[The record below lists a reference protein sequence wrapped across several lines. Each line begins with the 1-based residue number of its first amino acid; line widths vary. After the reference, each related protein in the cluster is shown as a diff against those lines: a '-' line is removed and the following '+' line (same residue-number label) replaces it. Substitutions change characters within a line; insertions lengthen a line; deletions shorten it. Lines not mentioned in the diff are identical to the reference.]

1 MSTTSATTGIKT
13 FGQSSATD
21 PSSRALADVNSP
33 TLQINGAE
41 LDIVR
46 GILESDHSISSSV
59 KDILAILMLE
69 AAKGLGLSV
78 TELIELTE
86 NSKISIPELGFDII
100 NKLRPVTSQIGM
112 KTVNANA
119 SGVTHINRNI
129 IS

>member
-1 MSTTSATTGIKT
+1 MNTTSATSGIKT
-13 FGQSSATD
+13 FGQSSAID
-21 PSSRALADVNSP
+21 PGSRTLAEINSP

-69 AAKGLGLSV
+69 AAKGLGLSA
-78 TELIELTE
+78 TELIELTKD
-86 NSKISIPELGFDII
+86 SKISIPELGFDII
-100 NKLRPVTSQIGM
+100 NKLRPATSQIGM

-119 SGVTHINRNI
+119 SDVTHINRNI

>member
-1 MSTTSATTGIKT
+1 MNTTSATAGIKT
-13 FGQSSATD
+13 FGQPSARD
-21 PSSRALADVNSP
+21 PGSRTLAEINSP

-46 GILESDHSISSSV
+46 GILEADHSISSSV

-69 AAKGLGLSV
+69 AAKGLGLSA
-78 TELIELTE
+78 TELIELTGD
-86 NSKISIPELGFDII
+86 SKISIPELGFDII

-119 SGVTHINRNI
+119 SDVTHINRNI